1 MAAQSSTGRI
11 ARFGVFEVDAAAGE
25 LRKSGARIRLQDQ
38 PYQLLLLLLQHSGTV
53 LTREELRQKLWAEDT
68 FVDFD
73 HSLNTAVNKIREA
86 LRDSAASPR
95 YVETVARVGYR
106 FVAPVEWIE
115 PSAPTAAETIQTIVA
130 TTIHPELE
138 ITLPHR
144 GLVRGLFALIQVMY
158 LIFYLC
164 ALFLLS
170 SIDRLADSLLG
181 RHSWI
186 VTVAVLVTAG
196 IGIPLRCYLLSASA
210 FDYRRL
216 GEKFQHLF
224 PGILILDQLWATAPF
239 LLVNQIGFGA
249 AFASTALLLYVPFS
263 ERTLLRMAYRDRPTP
278 SSGLC

>member
-11 ARFGVFEVDAAAGE
+11 ARFGVFEVDAAAKQ
-25 LRKSGARIRLQDQ
+25 LRKSGARVHLQDQ
-38 PYQLLLLLLQHSGTV
+38 PFQLLLLLLQHSGAV
-53 LTREELRQKLWAEDT
+53 LSREELRRKLWAEDT

-86 LRDSAASPR
+86 LRDSASSPR
-95 YVETVARVGYR
+95 YVETVARRGYR

-115 PSAPTAAETIQTIVA
+115 PSAHAAAETRPRVTS
-130 TTIHPELE
+130 TPIHPELE
-138 ITLPHR
+138 ITQPHR
-144 GLVRGLFALIQVMY
+144 GLARGLFALIQVMY

-170 SIDRLADSLLG
+170 SIDRQADSLLG

-186 VTVAVLVTAG
+186 VSVAVLISAG
-196 IGIPLRCYLLSASA
+196 VGIPLRCYLLSAAA

-216 GEKFQHLF
+216 GEKFQKLF
-224 PGILILDQLWATAPF
+224 PGVLILDQLWATAPF
-239 LLVNQIGFGA
+239 LLVNKIGFGA

-263 ERTLLRMAYRDRPTP
+263 ERTLLRMAYRDSPT
-278 SSGLC
+278 